1 MGNIKLT
8 SPVVLLW
15 LALFIGGGACT
26 SMSPRCKNLLD
37 VVAVVDGSDSIDDA
51 DFRKLKKAVIQISD
65 ALDLSETG
73 TMFGAVVY
81 SSTVSETAA
90 LSSNSA
96 ALRSEISQ
104 FGHPKDGTATHL
116 GIRRMTDMMQNQ
128 GRADVPKV
136 GIVITDGRS
145 KNPAATQTAA
155 AAARKAGLNMFAVGV
170 GFSINTT
177 ELNGIASSLGNVLK
191 LNDFDE
197 LLDNVLA
204 LVQRVCRVDGN
215 WSEWTVTIG
224 DCSASCGGGSRT
236 ISRTRTCTN
245 PAPSNGGEDC
255 VGESK
260 EEDSEECNSDGCPV
274 NGSWSVWTVLTGD
287 CSASCGGGSQ
297 TITRTRTCTNP
308 APSNG
313 GEDCVGPAT
322 KVTNKT
328 CNIGGCPVHG
338 SWSEWVESTSTCSA
352 SCGGGS
358 QTITRTRTCNN
369 PAPSNGGEDC
379 VGESKEEDSEECNS
393 GGCPV
398 NGSWSVWTV
407 LTGDCSASCGGGSQ
421 TITRTRT
428 CTNPAPSNGGA
439 DCVGEST
446 QSSTSSCNADECQV
460 DLCDGCLYA
469 NGIGYMPYPSDCSR
483 YVQCWEEGSQ
493 PIVRPCAPGTL
504 WDQTDLTCKLAS
516 AVSCGS
522 PSPAPTTAAPSAC
535 NGKREVAGNK
545 AVYQLYVNGHG
556 WLNRPCPSGTEF
568 KAALCRCDT
577 SYVHIPVNGGWA
589 LWTDAVTVCSASCG
603 GGSRTISRT
612 RTCTNPPPQHG
623 GQSCV
628 GATSATYTES
638 CSTSH
643 CPVHGGWS
651 EWASTAT
658 PCSATCG
665 GGSRSVSR
673 GRTCT
678 NPTPAYGGGYC
689 AGSASDVTSQVCNTE
704 PCPESTTSAASS
716 DCREVV
722 GNTAV
727 YEQFVSG
734 HGWME
739 RPCPT
744 GTEFRVAGCRCIA
757 SNVSVV
763 PAVTTTSAS
772 ATAVCQPEVYLPCND
787 DLSDYS
793 GRYTYIQNEGV
804 TINDGAA
811 SFSRDSG
818 LRIPRFS
825 NVDIGSTLVIS
836 FSLRRGENT
845 DRPQA
850 IVSNA
855 DCGRQGSIYIIQTS
869 STVEFILRNK
879 NEAECTLSL
888 PYETVVG
895 YRSRSMTNCRLT
907 LYGGN
912 MTAKVGSKTKNIS
925 CPGDIA
931 KSQCAMQVGR
941 GTGYDNFTGEID
953 EFTVSMCRS
962 DVIEA

>member
-51 DFRKLKKAVIQISD
+51 DFRKLKTAVIQISD

-96 ALRSEISQ
+96 ALRSEISK

-155 AAARKAGLNMFAVGV
+155 ADARKAGLNMFAVGV

-204 LVQRVCRVDGN
+204 LVQRVCKVDGN
-215 WSEWTVTIG
+215 WSEWTVTTG

-236 ISRTRTCTN
+236 ISRNRTCTN

-260 EEDSEECNSDGCPV
+260 EEDSEVCNSDGCPV
-274 NGSWSVWTVLTGD
+274 NGSWSVWTVTAGDCSASCGGGSRTISRARTCSNPAPSNGGADCVGSATGDYSETCNTVGCPVDGNWTEWTVTTGD
-287 CSASCGGGSQ
+287 CSASCGGGSR
-297 TITRTRTCTNP
+297 TISRNRTCTNP

-313 GEDCVGPAT
+313 GADCVGSAT
-322 KVTNKT
+322 GDYSET
-328 CNIGGCPVHG
+328 CNTVGCPVDG
-338 SWSEWVESTSTCSA
+338 NWSEW
-352 SCGGGS
+352 
-358 QTITRTRTCNN
+358 
-369 PAPSNGGEDC
+369 
-379 VGESKEEDSEECNS
+379 
-393 GGCPV
+393 
-398 NGSWSVWTV
+398 TV
-407 LTGDCSASCGGGSQ
+407 TTGDCSASCGGGSR
-421 TITRTRT
+421 TISRNRT

-439 DCVGEST
+439 DCVGESKEED
-446 QSSTSSCNADECQV
+446 SEVCNSDGCPV

-504 WDQTDLTCKLAS
+504 WDQTDLTCKHAS

-522 PSPAPTTAAPSAC
+522 PSPVPTTAAPSAC
-535 NGKREVAGNK
+535 KGKREVAGNK

-556 WLNRPCPSGTEF
+556 WLNRPCPAGTEF

-577 SYVHIPVNGGWA
+577 SYVPI
-589 LWTDAVTVCSASCG
+589 
-603 GGSRTISRT
+603 
-612 RTCTNPPPQHG
+612 
-623 GQSCV
+623 
-628 GATSATYTES
+628 
-638 CSTSH
+638 
-643 CPVHGGWS
+643 
-651 EWASTAT
+651 
-658 PCSATCG
+658 
-665 GGSRSVSR
+665 
-673 GRTCT
+673 
-678 NPTPAYGGGYC
+678 
-689 AGSASDVTSQVCNTE
+689 
-704 PCPESTTSAASS
+704 PESTTTAASP
-716 DCREVV
+716 DCREVA

-727 YEQFVSG
+727 YEQLVSG

-744 GTEFRVAGCRCIA
+744 GTEFHVAGCRCVV
-757 SNVSVV
+757 SNVPVV

-787 DLSDYS
+787 DLNDYS
-793 GRYTYIQNEGV
+793 GRYTFIQNEGV

-912 MTAKVGSKTKNIS
+912 MTAKVGSETKNIS